1 MTTKKRNEPA
11 PPVDKAKLTDAELEA
26 VTGGVVA
33 RKAGEKPLEF

>member
-1 MTTKKRNEPA
+1 MTAQKKNEPA
-11 PPVDKAKLTDAELEA
+11 PPLDKVQLTDAELEA